1 MKKIKFALLVIKI
14 YMKNQLQ
21 DKTNLI
27 LDCVNM
33 VSRCLIV
40 FLLYSYI
47 FKINNGSINGTNYQE
62 TLWSMFIYFCL
73 MTLSI
78 RKINE
83 LFMADVKSGNVEMY
97 MNKPIN
103 YVLLNFYRTIGK
115 GLFSFI
121 FISIIGSILM
131 FLFVGFPNINLAI
144 FIPSLIIMIILGQLL
159 GLILYSCIGLLA
171 FFIEDIRPVYWITD
185 KLVMVLGGS
194 YLPISLFPTF
204 LKIFAFISPFGAV
217 NFATSTVFNS
227 WSNEFIYRL
236 LIVIGWIFISYFL
249 LKYLFRKTKEK
260 AMINGG

>member
-1 MKKIKFALLVIKI
+1 MKKIRFAFLVIKI

-27 LDCVNM
+27 LDCINM
-33 VSRCLIV
+33 ISRCLIV

-47 FKINNGSINGTNYQE
+47 FKLNGGSINGTNYEQ

-78 RKINE
+78 RKVNE

-103 YVLLNFYRTIGK
+103 YVLLNFYRIIGK

-121 FISIIGSILM
+121 FISILSTILM
-131 FLFVGFPNINLAI
+131 LLFIGFPNVNLGI

-159 GLILYSCIGLLA
+159 GLMIYSCIGLLA
-171 FFIEDIRPVYWITD
+171 FFIEDVRPVYWITD

-194 YLPISLFPTF
+194 YLPISLFPPF

-217 NFATSTVFNS
+217 NFATSTVFDS
-227 WSNEFIYRL
+227 WTNEFFYRL
-236 LIVIGWIFISYFL
+236 LIVVGWIFIFYFL
-249 LKYLFRKTKEK
+249 LKFIFRKTKEK

>member
-1 MKKIKFALLVIKI
+1 MKKIRFAFLIIKI
-14 YMKNQLQ
+14 YMRNQLQ
-21 DKTNLI
+21 DKTNII

-33 VSRCLIV
+33 ISRCLIV

-47 FKINNGSINGTNYQE
+47 FNINNGSINGTNYEQ

-78 RKINE
+78 RKIHS
-83 LFMADVKSGNVEMY
+83 MYMDDVRSGNVEMY

-103 YVLLNFYRTIGK
+103 YVLLNFYRVIGK
-115 GLFSFI
+115 GIFSFI
-121 FISIIGSILM
+121 FISIIGTILM
-131 FLFVGFPNINLAI
+131 LLFVGFPNVNLYI
-144 FIPSLIIMIILGQLL
+144 FIPSLILTIFLGQLL
-159 GLILYSCIGLLA
+159 GLFLYSCIGLLA
-171 FFIEDIRPVYWITD
+171 FFIEDVRPVYWITD

-194 YLPISLFPTF
+194 YLPISLFPKA

-227 WSNEFIYRL
+227 WNNEFIYRFL
-236 LIVIGWIFISYFL
+236 VLIGWLFIFIFFT
-249 LKYLFRKTKEK
+249 KFLFRKTKEK